1 MNTAPNSSPVEFCF
15 VPQKD
20 LPYKLSKF
28 QSYRLRQRLPKGIYW
43 VQSDRRVLWNQVLII
58 DYFTNGIDN
67 PQHLELLESYA
78 TSLPVAIHRSP

>member
-1 MNTAPNSSPVEFCF
+1 MNTAPDSSPIEFLF

-28 QSYRLRQRLPKGIYW
+28 QSYRLRQKLPNGIYW

-58 DYFTNGIDN
+58 DYFTNGLDT
-67 PQHLELLESYA
+67 PQHLALIESYTA
-78 TSLPVAIHRSP
+78 SLPVEVRRSP